1 MCPRFFPIF
10 SCLEVPKAFFELP
23 QFSQC
28 VVRVRPMTGANPR
41 AAFAKKP
48 LTTRHPAPDQGS
60 IVCGC
65 RQVLDLLCVL
75 TG

>member
-1 MCPRFFPIF
+1 MPTILPHFLLLG
-10 SCLEVPKAFFELP
+10 SLSGFELP

-75 TG
+75 VEP